1 MPTSA
6 TNIKAADIEARF
18 RADYPTYQY
27 HFVEFF
33 TEHLADCARA
43 FGGDLQEMLVLA
55 IIGQMHLKAHLDGQN
70 ASAGVNRLKPRSPQI
85 TASRIADASG
95 IPRETVRRKL
105 AKLADRGWVQKETA
119 GAWSLVK
126 TDNTVK
132 ARDGLSDLDSRAITR
147 IAGLHARLQT
157 LLK

>member
-1 MPTSA
+1 MNSDKEPL
-6 TNIKAADIEARF
+6 KIEQVEAQF
-18 RADYPTYQY
+18 RAQYPTYQY

-33 TEHLADCARA
+33 TEHMADCSRA

-55 IIGQMHLKAHLDGQN
+55 IIGQMQLKAHLDGQN
-70 ASAGVNRLKPRSPQI
+70 ASAGVNSPKPRSSQI

-105 AKLADRGWVQKETA
+105 AKLADRGWVQKETG
-119 GAWSLVK
+119 GAWSLVMI
-126 TDNTVK
+126 DSAAR
-132 ARDGLSDLDSRAITR
+132 ARDGLSDLDSRAIAR
-147 IAGLHARLQT
+147 VAGLHARLHT

>member
-1 MPTSA
+1 MPSNSIALTA
-6 TNIKAADIEARF
+6 EEIEARF
-18 RADYPTYQY
+18 RADYPAYQY

-33 TEHLADCARA
+33 TGHLADCSRA
-43 FGGDLQEMLVLA
+43 FGGDLQEMLVIA

-70 ASAGVNRLKPRSPQI
+70 ASAGVNRPKPRPPQI

-105 AKLADRGWVQKETA
+105 AKLADRGWVKKETA
-119 GAWSLVK
+119 GSWSLVM
-126 TDNTVK
+126 TDKVAK

-147 IAGLHARLQT
+147 VAGLHARLHT

>member
-1 MPTSA
+1 MPTNA
-6 TNIKAADIEARF
+6 RNLKADDIEARF

-33 TEHLADCARA
+33 TAHLADCARV

-70 ASAGVNRLKPRSPQI
+70 ASAGVNRPKPKPPQI
-85 TASRIADASG
+85 TASRVADASG

-119 GAWSLVK
+119 GAWGLVM
-126 TDNTVK
+126 TDGTAK
-132 ARDGLSDLDSRAITR
+132 ARDGLSDLDRRAIAR
-147 IAGLHARLQT
+147 VAGLHARLQM

>member
-1 MPTSA
+1 MPTNA
-6 TNIKAADIEARF
+6 TNLKADDIEARF

-27 HFVEFF
+27 YFVEFF
-33 TEHLADCARA
+33 TEHLSDCARA
-43 FGGDLQEMLVLA
+43 FDGDLQEMLVIA

-70 ASAGVNRLKPRSPQI
+70 ASAGVNRPKPRPPQI

-119 GAWSLVK
+119 GAWSLVM
-126 TDNTVK
+126 TESTAK
-132 ARDGLSDLDSRAITR
+132 ARDSLSDLDSRAITR
-147 IAGLHARLQT
+147 VAGLHARLHT

>member
-1 MPTSA
+1 MPTNA
-6 TNIKAADIEARF
+6 RNLKADDIEARF

-33 TEHLADCARA
+33 TAHLADCSRA

-70 ASAGVNRLKPRSPQI
+70 ASAGVNRLKPKPPQI
-85 TASRIADASG
+85 TASRVADASG

-119 GAWSLVK
+119 GAWGLVMIDG
-126 TDNTVK
+126 TAK
-132 ARDGLSDLDSRAITR
+132 ARDGLSDLDRRAIAR
-147 IAGLHARLQT
+147 VAGLHARLQM